1 MIRIIIM
8 GIVFAVGVS
17 ALDTDGVF
25 IKKTI
30 VSPES
35 AWVFSTVEE
44 NDRYLGEK
52 FSRSLAKKIKRM
64 KRFDTVQF
72 DSSVFQPVYEAIHA
86 TSTANADLLVTALE
100 SHVLD
105 DVEAMLM
112 SNAYQKRRVRAI
124 QQRRGV
130 GFAQTKGKSD
140 AYTMEEMQI
149 LMNSVYVYIPYI
161 RSADTVKVE
170 GENPVTVRTI
180 TGGML
185 WYNVQMSPT
194 GSVTLVPVQ
203 EVERTSFMALPSSM
217 AIEPLMDAGILRAL
231 LSKTI
236 KATKSMPMFTLVSK
250 TTSVSGRDYTLSLT
264 KDSGANLDDLFFLQ
278 EDMESDA
285 GGIERKTVGLLRIT
299 QSSRDDWAHGYQHIG
314 SVRDR
319 GSYVIE
325 SPRRGF
331 QLGAGVHYAGDIQ
344 SSRILS
350 YLDNDQIPTLPF
362 DTALGWQA
370 SLDYN
375 VGRHIGISQLFVGV
389 DYSRA
394 DLQSNSGASTQG
406 DNRIETYHT
415 RLSKKFWWQRHAV
428 RVDVGTGT
436 ERVQASDTVR
446 LRNYELK
453 IRSMKYGIGYEFML
467 SPRWLFAATATQH
480 RMFRLSQLSYTLDG
494 IPYHFSNSDARQLG
508 IQYNRGYMTYQCG
521 LRIDF

>member
-8 GIVFAVGVS
+8 GIVLAVGVS
-17 ALDTDGVF
+17 ALDTDGLF

-35 AWVFSTVEE
+35 AWVLLTVEE
-44 NDRYLGEK
+44 SDRYLGKK
-52 FSRSLAKKIKRM
+52 FSTALAKKIKRM

-130 GFAQTKGKSD
+130 GFAQTKGKSN

-194 GSVTLVPVQ
+194 GSVALVPVQ
-203 EVERTSFMALPSSM
+203 EIERTSFMALPSSM
-217 AIEPLMDAGILRAL
+217 AIEPLMDAGIMRAL

-250 TTSVSGRDYTLSLT
+250 TISVSGRDYTLSLT
-264 KDSGANLDDLFFLQ
+264 KDSG
-278 EDMESDA
+278 
-285 GGIERKTVGLLRIT
+285 
-299 QSSRDDWAHGYQHIG
+299 
-314 SVRDR
+314 
-319 GSYVIE
+319 
-325 SPRRGF
+325 
-331 QLGAGVHYAGDIQ
+331 
-344 SSRILS
+344 
-350 YLDNDQIPTLPF
+350 
-362 DTALGWQA
+362 
-370 SLDYN
+370 
-375 VGRHIGISQLFVGV
+375 
-389 DYSRA
+389 
-394 DLQSNSGASTQG
+394 
-406 DNRIETYHT
+406 
-415 RLSKKFWWQRHAV
+415 
-428 RVDVGTGT
+428 
-436 ERVQASDTVR
+436 
-446 LRNYELK
+446 
-453 IRSMKYGIGYEFML
+453 
-467 SPRWLFAATATQH
+467 
-480 RMFRLSQLSYTLDG
+480 
-494 IPYHFSNSDARQLG
+494 
-508 IQYNRGYMTYQCG
+508 
-521 LRIDF
+521 